1 MEKPTEE
8 GMADVNGRM
17 LKNFIEG
24 LRVAGLEGYLKRV
37 VLTTGTKYYGG
48 LCSPLLARCGGFGE

>member
-8 GMADVNGRM
+8 EMVDVNGWM

-24 LRVAGLEGYLKRV
+24 LRVAGLEGYHI
-37 VLTTGTKYYGG
+37 
-48 LCSPLLARCGGFGE
+48 